1 MNERKT
7 RFIEGVLKGKLLID
21 AYRDAGYSP
30 TGAKQ
35 GASRLSRDPEVAECI
50 RARRQQYAAQTDVTL
65 DEIQRDLREVR
76 DRCFQR
82 RAVTNRKGEQVETEV
97 AITCPFCQNVFD
109 VSADAWTFDAAGANT
124 AIANLGR
131 MIAAFTDKSDTVSEE
146 TKRSIQRLLESQA
159 HAMERVLARHVA
171 PELAETITREL
182 PEETKRVLEESA

>member
-82 RAVTNRKGEQVETEV
+82 KPVLNRKGQQMETHVDVTCEQCGHVQE
-97 AITCPFCQNVFD
+97 

-146 TKRSIQRLLESQA
+146 TKRSMQRLLESQA
-159 HAMERVLARHVA
+159 RAMERVLARHVV
-171 PELAETITREL
+171 PSLAETITREL
-182 PEETKRVLEESA
+182 PEETKRVLEETS